1 MTPDDICDSLAGSS
15 MYLESDCEHLYV
27 SECSKIGRGI
37 DTLKGFAF
45 KAKRLTKETRR
56 SGLLV

>member
-1 MTPDDICDSLAGSS
+1 